1 MYIYTIN
8 LQLFANQVQTTLLG
22 GLSPE
27 MKTFYDM
34 TLIDEASANLVHDQF
49 GQKRPIPANGGKTIE
64 FRKFAPLAKAT
75 TPLTEGVTPDGKSLT
90 VSTIT
95 ATVSQYGDY
104 ITQSDVLELTAL
116 DNTIIE
122 ATKLLGKQAGA
133 TLDTV
138 VRNALQA
145 GTNVTYCPKIGSDG
159 SETAVTS
166 RANLDATAQLTVDVV
181 QQVVAKLRAQNAP
194 TIGGDYVAIIHP
206 YVAYDLMRDPE
217 WIDAH
222 KYAQPDNLY
231 TGEIGKIAG
240 VRFVQTTEAKIYTG
254 SGCPS
259 GLAVFTSL
267 FLGDGAYGVTEIT
280 GGGLQTIVKQK
291 GSAGTADPLDQR
303 SSVGWKA
310 IKTAEI
316 LIPNYIVRVESCSK
330 RFSANAAAN

>member
-1 MYIYTIN
+1 MKTLSIN
-8 LQLFANQVQTTLLG
+8 LQVFANEVQTTLLG

-27 MKTFYDM
+27 MKTYYDM
-34 TLIDEASANLVHDQF
+34 TLIDEATANLVHDQF

-64 FRKFAPLAKAT
+64 FRKFAPLTKAT

-90 VSTIT
+90 VTAIT
-95 ATVSQYGDY
+95 ATVNQYGDY

-116 DNTIIE
+116 DNTILE

-138 VRNALQA
+138 VRNVLQS
-145 GTNVTYCPKIGSDG
+145 GTNVTYCPKVANGA
-159 SETAVTS
+159 ETEVTS
-166 RANLDATAQLTVDVV
+166 RAALDKTSQLTVDVV

-194 TIGGDYVAIIHP
+194 TIDGKYIAIIHP

-222 KYAQPDNLY
+222 KYANPTNLY
-231 TGEIGKIAG
+231 EGEIGEVAG

-254 SGCPS
+254 EGCPA
-259 GLAVFTSL
+259 GLAVFGSL
-267 FLGDGAYGVTEIT
+267 FFGEGAYGVTEIT

-310 IKTAEI
+310 IKTAEL
-316 LIPNYIVRVESCSK
+316 LIENYLVRVESCSN
-330 RFSANAAAN
+330 RFSATATAN